1 MAFFSEVKA
10 RLGLD
15 IKPFERGMAQ
25 AQRSVGGLAKG
36 MGKQFAGTEKAA
48 GALAQALG
56 LNMQSIADGIA
67 RFFTGFSKEAEAQL
81 DALVSSTEE
90 AARKQEAALANA
102 QRKSADLAEDIAK
115 KEEERRIS
123 RLTRDERINELADE
137 QGRLLDEAYRFEK
150 RGAVT
155 ATQYL
160 ETKNRLLDVQKELS
174 KLEDEGAKEE
184 AKRAKEIED
193 QRTEL
198 AEAVAEVVEMI
209 QEAQL
214 DAEKKRTNELKKQ
227 KEVLEGQRDT
237 VQRTLADYAA
247 AQRKAQLPSRAD
259 IRSGDRKI
267 GLGARKKV
275 TELDRSEA
283 RLRELQDAEQRKIE
297 EFNNAKSEG
306 DRARFY
312 REGREIYDKKKRE
325 ESRGDSLRD
334 GLKGRVS
341 DVETNKASLE
351 ELQLI
356 KAELKGLNEKLQP
369 TSI

>member
-1 MAFFSEVKA
+1 
-10 RLGLD
+10 
-15 IKPFERGMAQ
+15 
-25 AQRSVGGLAKG
+25 
-36 MGKQFAGTEKAA
+36 
-48 GALAQALG
+48 
-56 LNMQSIADGIA
+56 
-67 RFFTGFSKEAEAQL
+67 
-81 DALVSSTEE
+81 VSSTEE

-102 QRKSADLAEDIAK
+102 QRKNADLAEDIAK

-137 QGRLLDEAYRFEK
+137 QGRLLDETYRFEK

-247 AQRKAQLPSRAD
+247 AQRKNLLPSRGD
-259 IRSGDRKI
+259 VRSGNRKI
-267 GLGARKKV
+267 GVGARQKV
-275 TELDRSEA
+275 TQLDRSEA
-283 RLRELQDAEQRKIE
+283 RLLELADAEQRTRE
-297 EFNNAKSEG
+297 ELENAKSEG
-306 DRARFY
+306 DRMRVI
-312 REGREIYDKKKRE
+312 RERQKIYDETKAE
-325 ESRGDSLRD
+325 ESRVGRLRG
-334 GLKGRVS
+334 GLQGRVS
-341 DVETNKASLE
+341 DVETDKASL
-351 ELQLI
+351 Q
-356 KAELKGLNEKLQP
+356 ELKNLNTKLDTLNAKFEP
-369 TSI
+369 TSV